1 VAVQAVDARQPRR
14 GTSVGRSP
22 HEEANFAA
30 GRRTEESA
38 TMFAETTALSLL
50 QSRLPDHALPRPF
63 YTDPGM
69 LEVDLAEIWYKD
81 WLFAIPCCEI
91 PKTGNFVTMQVGAYP
106 IVVVRGADGQI
117 RAFHNSCRHR
127 GSRVCT
133 ALKGSSPKLVCPY
146 HQWTYELDG
155 RLLYA
160 RDMGPD
166 FDAAKHGLRP
176 VACRDV
182 AGMVFVCIAETPPPF
197 DALAET
203 AGRYLAPHRLGD
215 AKIAHES
222 TIIEKGNW
230 KLVMEN
236 NRECYHCAGSHP
248 SLCRTFPDRPGYTS
262 MDEDGNVE
270 PVIAA
275 HWAKCEAAG
284 LPSRFDLSPDS
295 QWRFVRIPLLGAGES
310 FTLDGKAAVPT
321 KRLSAAPFADAGSLL
336 FFHYPNSWNHFLG
349 DHATVFRILP
359 ISATETEVTTK
370 WLVHKDAVEGIDYD
384 LKNLTQV
391 WMATNDE
398 DRAVVEENQRGVNS
412 PAYVPGPYSRIQE
425 DGVIQF
431 VDWYCRTLGD
441 RLAGPTAIAA
451 E

>member
-1 VAVQAVDARQPRR
+1 MVSQ
-14 GTSVGRSP
+14 
-22 HEEANFAA
+22 E
-30 GRRTEESA
+30 
-38 TMFAETTALSLL
+38 TALDLIAA
-50 QSRLPDHALPRPF
+50 RKPDHALDRLL
-63 YTDPGM
+63 YTDPGT
-69 LEVDLAEIWYKD
+69 LALDLTEIYYRD
-81 WLFAIPCCEI
+81 WLFAIPACEI
-91 PKTGNFVTMQVGAYP
+91 PKTGNYVTVQVGEYP
-106 IVVVRGADGQI
+106 VVIVRGADGKI

-155 RLLYA
+155 KLLYA

-166 FDAAKHGLRP
+166 FDASKHGLKP
-176 VACRDV
+176 VACEDA
-182 AGMVFVCIAETPPPF
+182 AGMVFICLADTPP
-197 DALAET
+197 DNSAMLET
-203 AGRYLAPHRLGD
+203 ARRYLAPHRLND

-262 MDEDGNVE
+262 MDENGNVE
-270 PVIAA
+270 PLIAK
-275 HWAKCEAAG
+275 HWEKCEAAG
-284 LPSRFDLSPDS
+284 MPSRFHLNPDH

-321 KRLSAAPFADAGSLL
+321 KRLSTAPFADAGSLL

-359 ISATETEVTTK
+359 ISPTETEVTTK
-370 WLVHKDAVEGIDYD
+370 WLVHKDAVEGVDYD

-391 WMATNDE
+391 WIATNDE

-412 PAYVPGPYSRIQE
+412 PAFIPGPYSRIQE

-431 VDWYCRTLGD
+431 VDWYCRTMTD
-441 RLAGPTAIAA
+441 RLGGGRARLAA